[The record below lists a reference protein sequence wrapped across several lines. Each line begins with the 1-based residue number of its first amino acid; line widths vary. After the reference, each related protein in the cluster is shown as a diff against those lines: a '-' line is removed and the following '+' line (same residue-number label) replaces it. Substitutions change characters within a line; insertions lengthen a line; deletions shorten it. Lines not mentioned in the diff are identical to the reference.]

1 MARERMVTRT
11 VSMSVATV
19 ICMDI
24 TTAEVRKICVKMG
37 GGVTEEKEILKHA
50 RKIHE
55 TATFKIV
62 AVESVETQEIIYGMP
77 EAQFI
82 LLATPM
88 DKR

>member
-24 TTAEVRKICVKMG
+24 KSAEVRKISVKMG

-50 RKIHE
+50 RKVHE
-55 TATFKIV
+55 TSTFKVV
-62 AVESVETQEIIYGMP
+62 AVEAVETREIIYGMP

-82 LLATPM
+82 LLATPL

>member
-24 TTAEVRKICVKMG
+24 KTAEVSKIYVKMG
-37 GGVTEEKEILKHA
+37 GGVTEEKEILKYA
-50 RKIHE
+50 RKVHE
-55 TATFKIV
+55 TDTFKVV
-62 AVESVETQEIIYGMP
+62 AVESVETEEVIYGMP

>member
-24 TTAEVRKICVKMG
+24 ATAEVRKISVKMG
-37 GGVTEEKEILKHA
+37 GGVSEEKEILKYA
-50 RKIHE
+50 RKVHE

-62 AVESVETQEIIYGMP
+62 AVEAVDTREIIYGMP

-88 DKR
+88 EKR